1 MYCISHEGC
10 YFKRHILCAAS
21 SILFRL
27 RLLCSAPYDSNL
39 SCFNIKIREPCK
51 FRVCQRNLVFF
62 RFYWLWFKC
71 SVCLLIVA
79 LLSILIPIF
88 VNNIR
93 NQHVLWLKICL
104 YSLQSN
110 YKVFSTLY
118 YTVWRIFFRT
128 DVRKKLQRSVQ
139 KSEMWETPYKNIKLN
154 R

>member
-10 YFKRHILCAAS
+10 YFKQHILSAAS

-79 LLSILIPIF
+79 LLSILSPIF

-110 YKVFSTLY
+110 DIKFFLPCTTQCVVSFLGLMSEKSFKDQCRNLKCERHHI
-118 YTVWRIFFRT
+118 RI
-128 DVRKKLQRSVQ
+128 
-139 KSEMWETPYKNIKLN
+139 
-154 R
+154 